1 MFKDFNTRTYEKAI
15 APFLNQ
21 GEQVISCGSFE
32 TRPSLTAN
40 VLTLGVASVANQVNV
55 IAVTSERIIVVPY
68 SRTKLKPSE
77 KDVFSVSYD
86 EVVINNKKLSPS
98 LAIHKPGDDKPSKYF
113 FRFGM
118 KSLSGIDKDGFIAAI
133 EQRKS
138 K

>member
-1 MFKDFNTRTYEKAI
+1 MFKDFNTRTYEKAL

-21 GEQVISCGSFE
+21 GEHVISCGSFE

-40 VLTLGVASVANQVNV
+40 VLTLGIASVTNQVNV
-55 IAVTSERIIVVPY
+55 IGVTNERIIVIPY

-77 KDVFSVSYD
+77 KDVFSVPYD
-86 EVVINNKKLSPS
+86 EVVINKNN
-98 LAIHKPGDDKPSKYF
+98 LAIHKPGDNKPSKYF
-113 FRFGM
+113 FRFGL
-118 KSLSGIDKDGFIAAI
+118 KSLSGIDKNEFIAAI